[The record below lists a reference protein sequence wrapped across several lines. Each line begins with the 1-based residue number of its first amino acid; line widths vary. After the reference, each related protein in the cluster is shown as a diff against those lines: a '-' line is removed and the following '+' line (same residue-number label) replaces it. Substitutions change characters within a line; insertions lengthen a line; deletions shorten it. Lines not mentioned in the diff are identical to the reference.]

1 LAFALVLRYSAVN
14 DQRIEAKMSTRTRTS
29 PSKPKKTPTSRSKSK
44 TALTTGTIKTAPKPT
59 VTKSSTDMSTAAKTT
74 PSTSAPKPT
83 VVNEST
89 PTSTAPMMK
98 KKELIEAVV
107 ERSGVRK
114 KFAKPAMEAMM
125 EILGEAIAE
134 GRDLNLPPM
143 GKIKHQRVKE
153 ASNARITVAK
163 IRQSKNA
170 GQAPVE
176 GDTEN
181 PKQGVAETAE

>member
-1 LAFALVLRYSAVN
+1 
-14 DQRIEAKMSTRTRTS
+14 
-29 PSKPKKTPTSRSKSK
+29 
-44 TALTTGTIKTAPKPT
+44 
-59 VTKSSTDMSTAAKTT
+59 
-74 PSTSAPKPT
+74 
-83 VVNEST
+83 
-89 PTSTAPMMK
+89 MMK